1 MMRMIN
7 DLAMMQK
14 LVEVKYRQEQESFA
28 RLMTQENIL
37 RASLRRL
44 DLQLED
50 SRKCADAEQK
60 AIGADVLWQ
69 AWVGRKKR
77 ELNMQL
83 AQVLA
88 VKERHIAQ
96 VRKTYGKVLVTDA
109 LFENARKQAEQ
120 KRAQSQLDR
129 TLNSIIFNRDQ

>member
-1 MMRMIN
+1 MIN

-28 RLMTQENIL
+28 RLMTQENRL
-37 RASLRRL
+37 RASLRQL

-109 LFENARKQAEQ
+109 LFENAYKQVEQ

>member
-1 MMRMIN
+1 MIN
-7 DLAMMQK
+7 DLTMMQK

-28 RLMTQENIL
+28 RLMTQENRL
-37 RASLRRL
+37 RASLRQL

-109 LFENARKQAEQ
+109 LFENAYKQVEQ

>member
-1 MMRMIN
+1 MIN

>member
-1 MMRMIN
+1 MSMIN
-7 DLAMMQK
+7 DLAMMRK
-14 LVEVKYRQEQESFA
+14 LVEVKYSQQQESFA
-28 RLMTQENIL
+28 RLMTQESRL
-37 RASLRRL
+37 RTSLRQL
-44 DLQLED
+44 DIHLDE
-50 SRKCADAEQK
+50 SRKNTDTGQK
-60 AIGADVLWQ
+60 AIGADVVWQ

-96 VRKTYGKVLVTDA
+96 VRNAYGKVLVTDA
-109 LFENARKQAEQ
+109 LFDDVSKQAKQ

-129 TLNSIIFNRDQ
+129 ALNSMIFERNQ

>member
-1 MMRMIN
+1 MIN

-44 DLQLED
+44 DLQLGD